1 MFSVILESLKNNTLL
16 FLNFQVKIGAN
27 LKNNYFYFV
36 KIHEK
41 YIRRCIE
48 LAKNG
53 LGTTYPNPLVGSV
66 IVCEGKIIGE
76 GWHKKAGEAHAEV
89 NAVNSVKD
97 KSLLKKATIYVSLEP
112 CSHFGKTPPCCDLI
126 IKNKIPN
133 VVIGTVDP
141 NVKVAG
147 NGIKKLMEA
156 GINVTVGILEDE
168 CNELNKRF
176 FTFHEKK
183 RPYIILKW
191 AESQDGFIAPKEKLE
206 KKPVWITN
214 QYSRQLVHKWRTE
227 EQAILVGTQTVID
240 DNPKLNARDW
250 SGNNPIRVVLDQNNR
265 IPKDSYV
272 FDNKVKTILFSKSK
286 QTIKKENSIFEYL
299 DFEQDIAIQIIETLH
314 QHQIQSVI
322 IEGGRQ
328 TLETF
333 IDANLWD
340 EARIFIGD
348 VIFKTGTPAPK
359 LGKNQFKKQ
368 AIGTDQLLISRND
381 D

>member
-1 MFSVILESLKNNTLL
+1 M
-16 FLNFQVKIGAN
+16 
-27 LKNNYFYFV
+27 

-41 YIRRCIE
+41 YIKRCIE

-66 IVCEGKIIGE
+66 IVYEDKIIGE
-76 GWHKKAGEAHAEV
+76 GWHKKAGEPHAEV

-126 IKNKIPN
+126 VKNGIPN
-133 VVIGTVDP
+133 VVIGTIDP
-141 NVKVAG
+141 NIKVAG
-147 NGIKKLMEA
+147 NGIKKLIEA
-156 GINVTVGILEDE
+156 GIQVTVGILEAE
-168 CNELNKRF
+168 CHELNKRF

-191 AESQDGFIAPKEKLE
+191 AESQDGFIAPLEKNE

-214 QYSRQLVHKWRTE
+214 VYSRQLVHKWRTE
-227 EQAILVGTQTVID
+227 EQAILAGTQTVID

-250 SGNNPIRVVLDQNNR
+250 HGNNPIRVIIDQNNR
-265 IPKDSYV
+265 IPKDSHI
-272 FDNKVKTILFSKSK
+272 FNNQVKTILFSKSK
-286 QTIKKENSIFEYL
+286 TTIEKENTIFEVI
-299 DFEQDIAIQIIETLH
+299 DFEQNIATQIVKALYL
-314 QHQIQSVI
+314 HQIQSVI

-328 TLETF
+328 TLQTF

-340 EARIFIGD
+340 EARIFIGNTP
-348 VIFKTGTPAPK
+348 FTAGTKAPI
-359 LGKNQFKKQ
+359 LDKKPFEKYS
-368 AIGTDQLLISRND
+368 IGTDELIISRNHD
-381 D
+381 